1 MAGAAAEPSTA
12 LTPEESVLSPT
23 EYLTRFWRAN
33 ASVFMR
39 WFLSLPSVGQV
50 SLLRNASPDI
60 PQSYDLKETR
70 PQATQLLTPELTLC
84 ALLEENGKALLRLM
98 NARATKTDQCSR
110 HDVLYLTSLRANGT
124 MPTFSGDALKHVSLA
139 FIDLAD
145 PEHTVQSL
153 MPSAPSEIVEEKRAL
168 IKQGKLMEADVWLT
182 LQVRQQIILTLLTN
196 VAHTFESI
204 FLKQGVVSDVSAA
217 KVGCRYCGSEKKDS
231 TGGDETTRLLQC
243 ACEAAFYCC
252 KEHQVED
259 WMNHKT
265 SCKMIRKEK
274 VAAVQSSVHQEAQ

>member
-12 LTPEESVLSPT
+12 SIPEESVLSPT
-23 EYLTRFWRAN
+23 EYLTRFWRAH

-39 WFLSLPSVGQV
+39 WFLSLPCVGQV

-84 ALLEENGKALLRLM
+84 ALLEENGKAFLRLM
-98 NARATKTDQCSR
+98 NARATKMDQCSR
-110 HDVLYLTSLRANGT
+110 HDVLYLISLRANGT
-124 MPTFSGDALKHVSLA
+124 MPTFSGDTLKHVSLA

-145 PEHTVQSL
+145 PEHNVQSL
-153 MPSAPSEIVEEKRAL
+153 MPSASSEIVEEKQAL

-196 VAHTFESI
+196 VAHTFESM
-204 FLKQGVVSDVSAA
+204 FLKQGMGSDVNAA
-217 KVGCRYCGSEKKDS
+217 KTGCRYCGSEKKDS
-231 TGGDETTRLLQC
+231 AGDETTRLLQC

-265 SCKMIRKEK
+265 SCKTIRKEK
-274 VAAVQSSVHQEAQ
+274 VAAVQSSVRQEAH